1 MQNSIGY
8 IAEQFRGRFITHA
21 ENILQQLLNVKAYVY
36 DWDGVFNN
44 GMKDESGSSPFSEV
58 DAMGTNMLRFCHYL
72 RTGENPVFAIVSGEA
87 NKAAFSLAKREHF
100 HGSYY
105 GIKYK
110 QAALTHI
117 CKTHGLRPNEVAF
130 MFDDVLDFSIAQT
143 CGLRIMVGRRSTPL
157 LTEFAI
163 ENKLVDYITATD
175 GANHAVRETVELLM
189 GLSGKYENAISHRM
203 EFSDTYQKYL
213 KLRNTHDTIYYT
225 PKDTEIIEQQP
236 Q

>member
-21 ENILQQLLNVKAYVY
+21 ENILQQLLNIKAYVY

-44 GMKDESGSSPFSEV
+44 GMKDENGSSPFSEI
-58 DAMGTNMLRFCHYL
+58 DAMGTNMLRFNHYL
-72 RTGENPVFAIVSGEA
+72 RTGESPVFALVSGES
-87 NKAAFSLAKREHF
+87 NKAAFSLARREHF
-100 HGSYY
+100 NGSYY
-105 GIKYK
+105 GIKNK
-110 QAALTHI
+110 QTALEHI

-130 MFDDVLDFSIAQT
+130 MFDDVLDFSMAQR
-143 CGLRIMVGRRSTPL
+143 CGLRIMVGRKSNPL

-175 GANHAVRETVELLM
+175 GANHAVRETVELLT
-189 GLSGKYENAISHRM
+189 GLSGKYENTISHRM

-213 KLRNTHDTIYYT
+213 KLRNAQETKYFIA
-225 PKDTEIIEQQP
+225 KDTEIIEQQP
-236 Q
+236 